1 LSNDAGGQ
9 PEVAHVKGTIRDV
22 NGRPAVGVQVQ
33 AFNKLLRDEE
43 SLGTTATVTL
53 SFCGSVQASFTVG
66 GSGQL
71 LNLPVATMLY
81 TIQHCDS

>member
-1 LSNDAGGQ
+1 M
-9 PEVAHVKGTIRDV
+9 
-22 NGRPAVGVQVQ
+22 Q